1 MRRGEVWWAD
11 LSRPAGTRPVLLL
24 SRDSMPVRRPE
35 ITVAYITTKIRQA
48 AVEVPVGPADGLPY
62 ACVVNLDSIDTI
74 PKAAL
79 RDRICM
85 LSPARMAQVRD
96 AAIVALALK

>member
-1 MRRGEVWWAD
+1 MKRGEVWWAD
-11 LSRPAGTRPVLLL
+11 LARPVGPRPVLVL

-35 ITVAYITTKIRQA
+35 ITVAYITTTARKTS
-48 AVEVPVGPADGLPY
+48 VEVPLDPSDGMPQS
-62 ACVVNLDSIDTI
+62 CVVNLDSINTI
-74 PKAAL
+74 PKSTL
-79 RDRICM
+79 RQRVCM